1 MFKYSIRI
9 DERDFYLACNTELL
23 NIVSQAIS
31 STIRKTRNEYI
42 QIVKNCLKNDPDQ
55 TYDALC
61 GGLLRAD
68 LGLKDG
74 CSEAEQIVEYV
85 ANSIE
90 LRKLPGTL
98 KTLGGLKV
106 VILRSGIEPILDM
119 PFASYVSNGNEIPWL
134 KWLLTSGNEIVV
146 ANYSVIYGSDFPTS
160 RSGQAI
166 MGKKK
171 ASKGG
176 FKIRGEHAGTSNVN
190 WITKAL
196 LLCAESKIIEKME
209 ASLLEFK

>member
-1 MFKYSIRI
+1 MLDYSIRI
-9 DERDFYLACNTELL
+9 DERDFYSACNRELL
-23 NIVSQAIS
+23 NVVSQAIS
-31 STIRKTRNEYI
+31 STIKKTRNEYI
-42 QIVKNCLKNDPDQ
+42 QIIKNCLRNDPDQ

-68 LGLKDG
+68 LGLEDG
-74 CSEAEQIVEYV
+74 CSEAEQVVEYI

-90 LRKLPGTL
+90 LRKLSGTS

-106 VILRSGIEPILDM
+106 VVLRSGIEPILDM
-119 PFASYVSNGNEIPWL
+119 PFASYVSNGHEIPWL
-134 KWLLTSGNEIVV
+134 KWLLTSGSEIVV

-160 RSGQAI
+160 RTGQAI

-171 ASKGG
+171 TGGGG
-176 FKIRGEHAGTSNVN
+176 FRIRGEHAGTPNVN
-190 WITKAL
+190 WVTKAL

-209 ASLLEFK
+209 ASLSEFK